1 MHAGVSAMNS
11 CFTMPPSVAADK
23 SLGDTKTG
31 SALLSDV
38 YCTSHS
44 ELHVHQISGTK
55 RPQQCR
61 NMNSDFCV
69 ELVKVIMSPLIGNES
84 IG

>member
-1 MHAGVSAMNS
+1 LHAGVRAMNS
-11 CFTMPPSVAADK
+11 CFTMPPSVTADK

-44 ELHVHQISGTK
+44 EQHVHQTSGNK
-55 RPQQCR
+55 RATAVQKHEQSFVC
-61 NMNSDFCV
+61 
-69 ELVKVIMSPLIGNES
+69 K
-84 IG
+84 